1 MATKNDILDNV
12 TAYSATDLVG
22 FIRSRVVTW
31 EELCNDTGG
40 QFSVKQR
47 KAVERLLEGQK
58 EKQYTQ
64 VRMEEPSFQL
74 QVNPN
79 MDWEQVDK
87 NDLEALQ
94 AFKKLHPESPHCRE
108 ANKLINVLM
117 RDQLS
122 TFNLDDVMREIHN
135 KKAVSGKT
143 SLQVVWEY
151 LSDLYNRGR
160 IKTEDVLMMI
170 RTDHNILKG
179 FVIKQLLDEGILN
192 LNDLSNIGIKSM
204 LS

>member
-58 EKQYTQ
+58 EKRYTQ
-64 VRMEEPSFQL
+64 VRMEEPSFQP
-74 QVNPN
+74 QVSPN

-87 NDLEALQ
+87 NDLETLQ

-108 ANKLINVLM
+108 ANKLINALM
-117 RDQLS
+117 REQFS

-135 KKAVSGKT
+135 KKATKDKPKT
-143 SLQVVWEY
+143 QVVWEY
-151 LSDLYNRGR
+151 LSDLYDRGR
-160 IKTEDVLMMI
+160 IKTEDILMMI
-170 RTDHNILKG
+170 RTDHNILKVT
-179 FVIKQLLDEGILN
+179 VIKDLLNEGILS
-192 LNDLSNIGIKSM
+192 LNDLSNIGI
-204 LS
+204 